1 MADVDRTSASGQFT
15 YNAEALTFFKE
26 IESNRAEL
34 LSFDGAAKW
43 QMVQDRLLNAGLI
56 EAE

>member
-1 MADVDRTSASGQFT
+1 
-15 YNAEALTFFKE
+15 LTFFKE
-26 IESNRAEL
+26 IESNKAEL

-43 QMVQDRLLNAGLI
+43 QMVQDWLLNAGPI